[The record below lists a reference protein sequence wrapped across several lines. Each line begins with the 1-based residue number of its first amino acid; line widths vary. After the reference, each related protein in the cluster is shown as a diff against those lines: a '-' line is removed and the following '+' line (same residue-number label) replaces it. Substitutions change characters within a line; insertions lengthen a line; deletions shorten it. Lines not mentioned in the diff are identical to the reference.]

1 MVAIIGA
8 DISAGEQK
16 AEKDADDAITAPKE
30 AKEAVEL

>member
-1 MVAIIGA
+1 MEAIIGA

-16 AEKDADDAITAPKE
+16 AEKDADDAIAAPLA